1 MILPHKAKNKNS
13 KNIIVV
19 FQSFNKKLYEP
30 EHIDHFELENSFA
43 NYDIDYDVLFV
54 KDIKRGYWYLY
65 DVETTSKDLQ
75 QYTSTYNKVVFT
87 GISAGGFASILYGS
101 LLGVNLVIA
110 VNPQTLLKDFETG
123 EVLITPE
130 MMLFDLLEKKPDIK
144 KYIDTKPHINKTTK
158 YYLNGHKNAQKY
170 SSLNNP
176 GKLHD
181 IKNYE
186 YLSDFP
192 NVHWLPFMVDLYTTK
207 GFVDLLLK
215 HE

>member
-30 EHIDHFELENSFA
+30 KHIDDFELENSFS
-43 NYDIDYDVLFV
+43 NYDIDYDLLFV

-65 DVETTSKDLQ
+65 DVETTSKNLQ
-75 QYTSTYNKVVFT
+75 EYTSKYNKVVFT

-110 VNPQTLLKDFETG
+110 VNPQTSLKDFETG
-123 EVLITPE
+123 EILITPE
-130 MMLFDLLEKKPDIK
+130 MPLFDPIEKKPEIK
-144 KYIDTKPHINKTTK
+144 QYIDTKPHINKITK
-158 YYLNGHKNAQKY
+158 YYLNGHKHEQKY

-176 GKLHD
+176 EKLHD

-192 NVHWLPFMVDLYTTK
+192 NVHLLPFMLDGYRTTD
-207 GFVDLLLK
+207 FVDLLLK